1 MSKPEI
7 TDQGDA
13 PLDPAAMYALL
24 QNQQSSIAREMGAF
38 VPVMAAV
45 WGVGWIISFVA
56 LWLVDGLKP
65 AFSLP
70 LPVAAIIFI
79 ASMVIAGVIS
89 IAAGVRS
96 NRGLQVSAES
106 KFTGTV
112 YGVTWSVGSTAL
124 AVFGAGLFYNGM
136 SGELANFFYP
146 SAYVFFVGIMYLL
159 AGAIWHE
166 IACVWAGAAIVAVAV
181 IAPFIPFPLHYL
193 FFAVAGGGTFLVL
206 AVVMGLNLR
215 RLRSLTQ
222 GAARGR

>member
-7 TDQGDA
+7 TDQSDA

-24 QNQQSSIAREMGAF
+24 QNQQSSIAGEMGSF
-38 VPVMAAV
+38 VPLMAGV
-45 WGVGWIISFVA
+45 WGVAWIIGFVA
-56 LWLVDGLKP
+56 LWLVEGLRP
-65 AFSLP
+65 TFSLP
-70 LPVAAIIFI
+70 LPVAVMVFI
-79 ASMVIAGVIS
+79 AMML
-89 IAAGVRS
+89 IAAGVSTWAGIRS
-96 NRGLQVSAES
+96 NRGLKVSAES
-106 KFTGTV
+106 QFTGTV